1 VAPSFSAPSFDNIRA
16 RSLSTVYFA
25 TVDDHDDV
33 VVAVTSSDLV
43 VLICFVAGDDD
54 APVHQHAWGR
64 VGTGVA
70 FNQYGLLRL
79 SKLTQPSGKHPL
91 RLPVFSR
98 RLTERSHR
106 HQDPARE

>member
-1 VAPSFSAPSFDNIRA
+1 MAPSFSAPPFDNIRA
-16 RSLSTVYFA
+16 RSLSTVHSA

-33 VVAVTSSDLV
+33 VAVTFSDLV

-54 APVHQHAWGR
+54 APMHQHARGR
-64 VGTGVA
+64 VGIGVP

-98 RLTERSHR
+98 RLPKRSHR